1 MVENQIPRHVAIIPD
16 GNRRWA
22 KEKGFEGVRGHK
34 KSTEPE
40 NVKDLLT
47 EAKNLGIEYISLWGF
62 STENW
67 KRSAVEKR
75 FLFSLVTDLI
85 GKLRGFAHENKMRFR
100 HVGRRDRLPGDLISA
115 LESFE
120 EETRDYDS
128 LNVQLC
134 LDYGGR
140 DEIVRALQKIAK
152 ENIDLSS
159 EEEFLKY
166 LDTNGIPE
174 ADLIIRTGGEKR
186 LSGFMLYQSSYS
198 ELYFVDTYFPDFGP
212 ADLQEAVGEFSRR
225 KRRFGGN

>member
-1 MVENQIPRHVAIIPD
+1 
-16 GNRRWA
+16 
-22 KEKGFEGVRGHK
+22 
-34 KSTEPE
+34 
-40 NVKDLLT
+40 
-47 EAKNLGIEYISLWGF
+47 
-62 STENW
+62 
-67 KRSAVEKR
+67 
-75 FLFSLVTDLI
+75 
-85 GKLRGFAHENKMRFR
+85 
-100 HVGRRDRLPGDLISA
+100 
-115 LESFE
+115 
-120 EETRDYDS
+120 